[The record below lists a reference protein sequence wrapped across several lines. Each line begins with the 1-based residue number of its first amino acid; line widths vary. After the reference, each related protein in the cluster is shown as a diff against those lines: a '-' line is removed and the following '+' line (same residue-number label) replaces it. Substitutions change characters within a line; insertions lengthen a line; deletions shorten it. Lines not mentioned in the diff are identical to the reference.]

1 MALDWQVFCQDTID
15 KTVVPGCFGSGGAN
29 GTQTYL
35 DWLIS
40 AWGQTVLVAALS
52 LVVALVVGSLVGTIR
67 TLPDSPRLARTG
79 NVWVEFFRNIP
90 LLTLL
95 VLFVFGL
102 PDVGVSYSLFTSAGV
117 CLALSGAAFV
127 CEAMRAGINTVS
139 VGQAE
144 AARAIGLT
152 FTQTLRD
159 VVLPQALRTMVQPL
173 VNVFIGTVLGTSLVA
188 AVGVSDLTNRY
199 QFLTLKYA
207 EGIPL
212 ALAAG
217 VLYVVVT
224 LGAGAAGSILER
236 RLAVR
241 R

>member
-1 MALDWQVFCQDTID
+1 VSVVFSHLGTLLGGFLVTLELSALGFL
-15 KTVVPGCFGSGGAN
+15 G
-29 GTQTYL
+29 
-35 DWLIS
+35 
-40 AWGQTVLVAALS
+40 
-52 LVVALVVGSLVGTIR
+52 ALVLGIVLAVCRVGPIPPLRVLGT
-67 TLPDSPRLARTG
+67 LY
-79 NVWVEFFRNIP
+79 VEFFRNIP